1 MKKFMLLLTVLL
13 ISVGSVVAQM
23 KEVSGVVLSQKDN
36 QPIERATVKAKSG
49 KGGAYTDAQGRF
61 RFNVPATEK
70 TLVVSFA
77 GMKTQEVAVGS
88 NIKVLLQDDVAVIDE
103 VLVTAFG
110 KSKKSAFTGSATQ
123 VSAEEL
129 GKRQVSNV
137 TQAIAGKVPGVSVTS
152 GNNQPGT
159 SASINVRGIGSFSAG
174 RGPLYVV
181 DGVPYDGDISSINP
195 QDVETFTILKDAAS
209 AALYG
214 ARGANGVILIQTKS
228 GAKVKD
234 AMSITFEARYGVN
247 QRGVPDYDVIRDPKV
262 YAAKYFEGIYNNRIQ
277 KPGTTPEA
285 ALDVAN
291 KIYFNKNPRV
301 ANLVYHPFTAPDGV
315 AWFERQSNGSFL
327 MNPAITVGTMY
338 ESGGKKY
345 WLQPDDWSKEVFSTN
360 PRQEYNFSLS
370 GRSAKASYY
379 MSAGYLSDKGYIV
392 ASSFDRFTT
401 RLRGDFTPVEW
412 LTVGANMAFTHY
424 VSNTLDNTSEGGNS
438 GNIFAVTNFIGPV
451 YPLYVRGE
459 DKSIA
464 IDKFG
469 NTIYDFGTQEYP
481 GLRRPFLS
489 ISNPMALY
497 NLDTNRATA
506 DVISVKGYADFN
518 IFEGLKATI
527 NAGVDTDNSMFLD
540 KRNVFYGQ
548 FAESGG
554 IISRSSDRTNSLNT
568 QQLLTY
574 VNNFGQHNL
583 DFLLGHEFYRYESN
597 SLSGSKEKLYDPN
610 ATELT
615 GAILNPSTSSS
626 LSRYATEGYL
636 GRAQYNYASKYFAQA
651 SFRRDASSR
660 FKKENRWGNFWSVS
674 GSWLVSKE
682 EFMSQVSF
690 VNMLKVKVSY
700 GMQGNDAIGSF
711 RYMDLYSLNNSND
724 QFSTQF
730 SVKGN
735 EHLTWETS
743 ANLNAG
749 IEFSLFNNRLS
760 GGFDIYR
767 RKVTDMLFQRKT
779 PNSIGYGS
787 YFDNVGA
794 MSNTGIDFELMG
806 TLVKTKDLNWTLSV
820 NGGYFKNTLDKLPE
834 EWEAVEGGYRDGTAI
849 YRVGGSI
856 YDRAFVH
863 YRGVNEKGQA
873 LYQIYNKEKNEYET
887 TTNWEEANKA
897 ENRVILTD
905 IRPYLTGGL
914 STSLSFMDF
923 DLSAT
928 ATYALGG
935 RTYDST
941 YQSLMHGGTNTG
953 HAWHKDILNSW
964 TPENTST
971 NVPMVDYGGKFM
983 NSTSD
988 RFLVSRSYLALNNIT
1003 LGYTLPKNLLKSMNI
1018 SAARVYVVA
1027 DNLALFSAR
1036 KGLDPRFGSGVGYK
1050 TIRSLSAG
1058 VRITL

>member
-77 GMKTQEVAVGS
+77 GMKTQEVAVGT

-159 SASINVRGIGSFSAG
+159 SASLLIRGPGSFSAG

-181 DGVPYDGDISSINP
+181 DGVPYDGDVSSINP
-195 QDVETFTILKDAAS
+195 QDVETFTLLKDAAS

-214 ARGANGVILIQTKS
+214 ARGANGVVLIQTKS
-228 GAKVKD
+228 GSKVKD
-234 AMSITFEARYGVN
+234 AMNITFEARYGVN
-247 QRGVPDYDVIRDPKV
+247 QRGVPDYDVVADPKV
-262 YAAKYFEGIYNNRIQ
+262 YAAKYFEAIYNSEIQKDGATIEGALAAANGIYFS
-277 KPGTTPEA
+277 KDP
-285 ALDVAN
+285 
-291 KIYFNKNPRV
+291 KV
-301 ANLVYHPFTAPDGV
+301 ANLVYHPFTAPDG
-315 AWFERQSNGSFL
+315 ATWFERQSNGYFL
-327 MNPAITVGTMY
+327 MNPAITVGTIY
-338 ESGGKKY
+338 EHGGKKY
-345 WLQPDDWSKEVFSTN
+345 WLQPDNWSKEVFTTN

-424 VSNTLDNTSEGGNS
+424 ITNSLDNTAEGGNS

-469 NTIYDFGTQEYP
+469 NTIYDFGTEEYS
-481 GLRRPFLS
+481 GLKRPFLS

-506 DVISVKGYADFN
+506 DVISVKGYADFS
-518 IFEGLKATI
+518 ILDGLKATI
-527 NAGVDTDNSMFLD
+527 NAGVDTDNTMFLD

-548 FAESGG
+548 FAGYGG
-554 IISRSSDRTNSLNT
+554 IISRTTQRINSLNT

-574 VNNFGQHNL
+574 VNNFGQHSL
-583 DFLLGHEFYRYESN
+583 DFLLGHEFYKYQSN
-597 SLSGSKEKLYDPN
+597 SLYGSKEKMYDPN

-615 GAILNPSTSSS
+615 GAILKPNTSSS
-626 LSRYATEGYL
+626 LGRYATEGYL

-660 FKKENRWGNFWSVS
+660 FRKENRWGNFWSVG
-674 GSWLVSKE
+674 GSWLISKE
-682 EFMSQVSF
+682 DFMSQVSF

-700 GMQGNDAIGSF
+700 GMQGNDAIGNF
-711 RYMDLYSLNNSND
+711 RYMDLYTVQNAND
-724 QFSTQF
+724 KLATSFAS
-730 SVKGN
+730 KGN
-735 EHLTWETS
+735 ENLTWETS

-760 GGFDIYR
+760 GGIDVYR

-787 YFDNVGA
+787 YYDNIGA

-806 TLVKTKDLNWTLSV
+806 TLIKNKDLEWTLSV

-834 EWEAVEGGYRDGTAI
+834 EWEAVEGGYRDGSFV

-887 TTNWEEANKA
+887 TTNWNEANKA

-905 IRPYLTGGL
+905 VRPYLTGGL

-964 TPENTST
+964 TKESPST
-971 NVPMVDYGGKFM
+971 NVPMVNYAGKFM
-983 NSTSD
+983 DSTSD

-1003 LGYTLPKNLLKSMNI
+1003 LGYTLPKSLLKSMNI